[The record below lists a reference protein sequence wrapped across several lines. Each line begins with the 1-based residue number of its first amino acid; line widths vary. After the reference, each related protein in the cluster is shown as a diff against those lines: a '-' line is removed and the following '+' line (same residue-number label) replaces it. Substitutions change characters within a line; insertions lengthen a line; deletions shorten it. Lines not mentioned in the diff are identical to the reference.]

1 MSFTTIILAGG
12 KSSRMGQDKGLMFLK
27 GKPMIEHIIDVVKP
41 FSEEILIVAND
52 YNYKKFGVSVF
63 YDEIKE
69 KGPLAG
75 IYTGLKNSSSEWNLI
90 LSCDVPYVNERLIKL
105 LIENSNGFDITIPQK
120 DNQTHQLIGVF
131 NKNCIH
137 SFKANLDQN
146 QLKLKNAYESL
157 NLNIVDANIIEDKV
171 FTNINSKDDIKA

>member
-1 MSFTTIILAGG
+1 MEITTIILAGG
-12 KSSRMGQDKGLMFLK
+12 KSSRMGQDKGLMPLN
-27 GKPMIEHIIDVVKP
+27 GKPLIEYVIEVTKP
-41 FSEEILIVAND
+41 FSDEILIVANHLD
-52 YNYKKFGVSVF
+52 YKKFGYPVF
-63 YDEIKE
+63 FDEIKD

-90 LSCDVPYVNERLIKL
+90 LSCDVPFVNKQLIEL
-105 LIENSNGFDITIPQK
+105 LIENSNDFDITIPQK

-137 SFKANLDQN
+137 SFKTNLDYN
-146 QLKLKNAYESL
+146 QLKLKKAYESL
-157 NLNIVDANIIEDKV
+157 NLNIVNASEIDDKV